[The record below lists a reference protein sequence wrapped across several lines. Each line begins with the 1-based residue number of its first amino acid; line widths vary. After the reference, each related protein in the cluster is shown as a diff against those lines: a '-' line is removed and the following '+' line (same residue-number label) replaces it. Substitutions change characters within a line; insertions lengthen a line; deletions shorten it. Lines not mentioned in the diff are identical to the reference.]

1 MRKKCL
7 VCGYEG
13 FETLCPNCE
22 TLMMPSRR
30 PMRKLFVEEVY
41 AVPSQS
47 SKICF
52 GMWEVKRVRNREGK
66 VFYICDC
73 PHFVR
78 SGSCKHI
85 NQIQNQE
92 QRGENQEQR
101 EDDSSLTAEEI
112 LESILR

>member
-22 TLMMPSRR
+22 TLMMPRRR
-30 PMRKLFVEEVY
+30 PMRKLFVEE
-41 AVPSQS
+41 ASFDIPSE

-52 GMWEVKRVRNREGK
+52 GMWKVKRVRNRKGK

-73 PHFVR
+73 PAFVR
-78 SGSCKHI
+78 EGYCKHI
-85 NQIQNQE
+85 RKIEQQQE
-92 QRGENQEQR
+92 IQEQR